1 MTPPLADPQREAHAL
16 AKSCMPNGH
25 HSLASLVAA
34 LLVTAWLVVTL
45 SLTFEAVAAVK
56 PPYYGLFSAL
66 VFLLVGRLWGIER
79 ELMEAAADSLPISL
93 DLDSSDSDDSD
104 E

>member
-1 MTPPLADPQREAHAL
+1 MTPPLADPQREAYAL

-25 HSLASLVAA
+25 HNLASLVAA
-34 LLVTAWLVVTL
+34 LLVIVWLVVTL
-45 SLTFEAVAAVK
+45 SLTFEAVAAVT

-93 DLDSSDSDDSD
+93 DLNPDDDDSD